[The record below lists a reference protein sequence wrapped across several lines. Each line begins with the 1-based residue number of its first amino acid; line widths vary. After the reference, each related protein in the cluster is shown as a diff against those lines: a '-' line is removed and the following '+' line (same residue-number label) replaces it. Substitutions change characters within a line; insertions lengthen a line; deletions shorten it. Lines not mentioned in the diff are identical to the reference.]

1 MVYVRAPEASFLV
14 FWERRRGGS
23 GVSGYNNDP
32 ELAEPE
38 SHPQKVSQAG
48 AGTCG
53 PKAQETLG
61 SLPVLLC
68 LGFLFFSRWHLVD
81 KEGGKVDPF
90 PLCWE
95 SRADIKALQRSFEC

>member
-1 MVYVRAPEASFLV
+1 MYVRAPEASFLV
-14 FWERRRGGS
+14 FWEGRRGGS
-23 GVSGYNNDP
+23 EVSGYNNDP

-38 SHPQKVSQAG
+38 SRPQKVPQAG

-53 PKAQETLG
+53 PKAWETLG

-81 KEGGKVDPF
+81 KEGGK
-90 PLCWE
+90 
-95 SRADIKALQRSFEC
+95 RGSFSLVLGKQGRH